1 MSVVKDNYFAALCT
15 QDKNFAICG
24 KIKFSK
30 RMPQKQEQLRVLR
43 NPLDVRA
50 FFISKH
56 FISERG
62 LLRFQMSHPGQ
73 SGWPKILTIT
83 IAVGGFN
90 SNWSGKNIYPFFSSQ
105 TMSSLEKAVKDW
117 IEFFLLFIKY
127 CTLSVIPNPL
137 KIPNLWI
144 WRATSCLTMNLVELT
159 FPLLAVLFDYWLVLL
174 LSYHFLVRLT

>member
-1 MSVVKDNYFAALCT
+1 
-15 QDKNFAICG
+15 
-24 KIKFSK
+24 
-30 RMPQKQEQLRVLR
+30 MPQMQEQLRVPR
-43 NPLDVRA
+43 KSLDVTA

-56 FISERG
+56 FISGERR

-73 SGWPKILTIT
+73 CGWPQILTIALLEASAQSDPAKIFT
-83 IAVGGFN
+83 LSSHRRPCLLLKKQLRTELN
-90 SNWSGKNIYPFFSSQ
+90 FF
-105 TMSSLEKAVKDW
+105 V
-117 IEFFLLFIKY
+117 LFIKN

>member
-30 RMPQKQEQLRVLR
+30 RMPQKHEQLGVLR

-73 SGWPKILTIT
+73 CGWPQILTIALLEASAQSDPAKIFT
-83 IAVGGFN
+83 L
-90 SNWSGKNIYPFFSSQ
+90 SSPFFISKHFIQ
-105 TMSSLEKAVKDW
+105 EK
-117 IEFFLLFIKY
+117 EG
-127 CTLSVIPNPL
+127 S
-137 KIPNLWI
+137 
-144 WRATSCLTMNLVELT
+144 
-159 FPLLAVLFDYWLVLL
+159 
-174 LSYHFLVRLT
+174 

>member
-43 NPLDVRA
+43 NPLDVTA

-56 FISERG
+56 FISRERR

-117 IEFFLLFIKY
+117 IEFFFTLHKILYFIGDTKSTKDSQSLDLTCNQLFNDEL
-127 CTLSVIPNPL
+127 CWTHIPSF
-137 KIPNLWI
+137 
-144 WRATSCLTMNLVELT
+144 SCFV
-159 FPLLAVLFDYWLVLL
+159 
-174 LSYHFLVRLT
+174 

>member
-1 MSVVKDNYFAALCT
+1 
-15 QDKNFAICG
+15 
-24 KIKFSK
+24 
-30 RMPQKQEQLRVLR
+30 MPQKQEQVRVLR
-43 NPLDVRA
+43 NPLDVTA

-56 FISERG
+56 FISGERR

-117 IEFFLLFIKY
+117 IEIFFTLHKILYFIGDTKS
-127 CTLSVIPNPL
+127 TI